1 MTVMPGRKRPTP
13 PSTEITVDMR
23 APEVNAEQA
32 SSRNV
37 AQLQSRGSQGS
48 NVELLG
54 LEVAA

>member
-1 MTVMPGRKRPTP
+1 
-13 PSTEITVDMR
+13 MR

-37 AQLQSRGSQGS
+37 TQLQSRGSQGS